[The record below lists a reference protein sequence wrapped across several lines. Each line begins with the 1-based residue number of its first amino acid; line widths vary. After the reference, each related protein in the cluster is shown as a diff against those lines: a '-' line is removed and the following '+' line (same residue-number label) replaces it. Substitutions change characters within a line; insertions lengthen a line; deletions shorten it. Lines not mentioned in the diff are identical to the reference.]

1 MYKEIMA
8 RLSEWLVVFMS
19 IMTILS
25 KENGKIV
32 MGNMLFKIYEKS
44 FLRKVF

>member
-1 MYKEIMA
+1 MCKEIMA

-25 KENGKIV
+25 KEHGKIV
-32 MGNMLFKIYEKS
+32 MENMLFKIYEKS
-44 FLRKVF
+44 FLKKVF